1 MKRKLKTMLILILAL
16 SLLCTSL
23 PVYAALS
30 PTGENSK
37 ANPVWMKTYTAEARV
52 GNLLKGNIA
61 FANGVRYA
69 WVRDKKVDMGENAVM
84 QLDETFLIP
93 AAFAKAQFG
102 VQTDEAFVPHTLIA
116 EKLGYHSFTD
126 KRGFCLLSLS
136 AEVVNMEERVNG
148 VSVYYTDFYTVSEA
162 IGTLAWEDIK
172 PTDADYEDFI
182 TRWKNLIAVP
192 QSASADFPVYKQGII
207 NKAKN
212 YLPLYGEYA
221 DGSSPFTD
229 MYISAPYT
237 ATQSTEIEAVYSRIL
252 EMAKGYYLDGCRDKD
267 LETAILGAL
276 KFMHEKYYAPGGNF
290 YRSKRWPTYEYLLP
304 EMLADTLVLMRDILP
319 QRTIDT
325 YINAAFDKNI
335 DPTVHTGSF
344 MDGGN
349 NHYYTNRLSLTV
361 PYLKC
366 AVLTQDAYR
375 VNYGLRYLNH
385 IFEYVDRNAAVPMN
399 ANGFYS
405 DGSLVFH
412 NAMAYNLGYGAAYL
426 ESLSYLVCMSAGT
439 AMDVKNVYGYDNIY
453 GMIENAFLPFVYKN
467 QSMAMVMGRTKT
479 DNALSVIRSIMTILN
494 YAPEGEKAR
503 LTAVLKTTL
512 GDTINEYKKQTGDG
526 AMTAQP
532 QIRLEIEDFLG
543 YAEGIAEKENEY
555 KTKVYHNMDRV
566 VHDREGFRF
575 GLSMSS
581 ERIDKYE
588 GYTTSGGLTEWYIGD
603 GMTYI
608 YTDDR
613 KQYTTTWWANANPY
627 YMPGTTVDSVQRRTD
642 IGTEGNPDWHVPE
655 NTFAGG
661 VTDGKRGVAGM
672 ILGNKYV
679 TGLAGRKS
687 WFMLGDTIVCLG
699 SGITGGEGEV
709 YTVLDNRVID
719 MRQPGTTGLD
729 EAVPKA
735 IFDYAN
741 TSADDLN
748 FLVDG
753 DYGTNW
759 RNQVVG
765 SWVAFDFGEKVDLG
779 AVAIAFSSGDTRK
792 AHIKFYVSDDGAN
805 YKLVFDGDSS
815 GTTSALELFEV
826 SASGRYFKLES
837 NGNSNPTSDW
847 VNIPEIKFFK
857 AGQSKEAILA
867 ELSAPRIGYEDVV
880 LDGSTVAVDFNQT
893 HTAESAS
900 WIWNA
905 QGIGHVLLEGGT
917 LNYRRDI
924 YKSGFPYLISYLS
937 HGTNP
942 QGAGYAYAILPE
954 TTADAVSAY
963 AQNPQVEII
972 ERTDAMHAL
981 RDKQSG
987 AVYASVFERGKLDG
1001 MEVLSAS
1008 TVMQKKDGL
1017 VYTVHISDPTMLQEK
1032 IELQFDAPIELING
1046 ENVTVQDSRA
1056 FVDVSLHAG
1065 ETMSFSYVYA
1075 SDYEAYQNGET
1086 GKKVI
1091 EVIDE
1096 TAIGGNI
1103 RVVYD
1108 GKDIDFTKYDS
1119 VYPVIENGRT
1129 LIPIRALSETVGALV
1144 GWEDATRKITI
1155 TEGSTEIVMFLD
1167 NPEASVN
1174 GETVVLDVAPATR
1187 SDRTMVPLRF
1197 ASESLGLEV
1206 KWTQK

>member
-1 MKRKLKTMLILILAL
+1 MKRKFKVILAL
-16 SLLCTSL
+16 VLALTLLCTSFSAF
-23 PVYAALS
+23 AALT
-30 PTGENSK
+30 PTGVNSK
-37 ANPVWMKTYTAEARV
+37 ANPDWMKTYTAEARV
-52 GNLLKGNIA
+52 SKLLKGNIA

-69 WVRDKKVDMGENAVM
+69 WVRDRKVDMGENAVM
-84 QLDETFLIP
+84 ELDETFYIP
-93 AAFAKAQFG
+93 AAFAQAQFG
-102 VQTDEAFVPHTLIA
+102 IKTESAYVTHTEIA
-116 EKLGYHSFTD
+116 AAMGMTAFTD
-126 KRGFCLLSLS
+126 KRGFCLLSTR
-136 AEVVNMEERVNG
+136 ADAVNMTERVNG

-162 IGTLAWEDIK
+162 IGTLAWQDIT
-172 PTDADYEDFI
+172 PTEADYENFI

-192 QSASADFPVYKQGII
+192 QNASADFPMYKQGII
-207 NKAKN
+207 NKAVG
-212 YLPLYGEYA
+212 YLPLYGERE
-221 DGSSPFTD
+221 DKSSPFVD

-252 EMAKGYYLDGCRDKD
+252 EMAKGYYLDGCRNKE

-276 KFMHEKYYAPGGNF
+276 KFMHEKYYAPGGDF

-325 YINAAFDKNI
+325 YIDAAFDKNI

-349 NHYYTNRLSLTV
+349 NHYYTNRLSLAV

-366 AVLTQDAYR
+366 AVLVQDAYR

-385 IFEYVDRNAAVPMN
+385 IFEYVDRNAAVAMN

-426 ESLSYLVCMSAGT
+426 ESLAYLVYISSGT
-439 AMDVKNVYGYDNIY
+439 AMDVQNVYGYDNVY
-453 GMIENAFLPFVYKN
+453 GMIEDAFLPFVYKN
-467 QSMAMVMGRTKT
+467 QSMSMVMGRTKT
-479 DNALSVIRSIMTILN
+479 DNALAVIRSIMTILN
-494 YAPEGEKAR
+494 YAPAEEKAQ
-503 LTAVLKTTL
+503 LTAALKMTL
-512 GDTINEYKKQTGDG
+512 GDSINEYRKQTGDG
-526 AMTAQP
+526 GFTAQP
-532 QIRLEIEDFLG
+532 QIRLEIEDFLA
-543 YAEGIAEKENEY
+543 YAESIKEQSAAYE
-555 KTKVYHNMDRV
+555 TKVYYNMDRV
-566 VHDREGFRF
+566 VHDREAFRF

-608 YTDDR
+608 YTADK
-613 KQYTTTWWANANPY
+613 KQYNTTWWANANPY
-627 YMPGTTVDSVQRRTD
+627 YMPGTTVDSVVRRTD
-642 IGTEGNPDWHVPE
+642 IGTEDNPDWHVPE

-661 VTDGKRGVAGM
+661 VTDGKSGVAGM

-687 WFMLGDTIVCLG
+687 WFMIGDSVICLG
-699 SGITGGEGEV
+699 SGIAGGEGEV

-729 EAVPKA
+729 EAVPVA
-735 IFDYAN
+735 IFDYNN

-748 FLVDG
+748 FIIDG
-753 DYGTNW
+753 DYASNW
-759 RNQVVG
+759 RNQVIG
-765 SWVAFDFGEKVDLG
+765 SWITFDFGEKVDLG
-779 AVAIAFSSGDTRK
+779 AMAIAFTSGDARQAYFKLYT
-792 AHIKFYVSDDGAN
+792 SDDGAS
-805 YKLVFDGDSS
+805 YTQVLDATSS
-815 GTTSALELFEV
+815 GTTSSLELFELQ
-826 SASGRYFKLES
+826 ASGRYLRFES
-837 NGNSNPTSDW
+837 HGNSNPTSDW
-847 VNIPEIKFFK
+847 VNIPEVKFFK
-857 AGQSKEAILA
+857 AGQSKEDILA
-867 ELSAPRIGYEDVV
+867 ELAAPRIGYEQM
-880 LDGSTVAVDFNQT
+880 LIDGQEMAVDFNET
-893 HTAESAS
+893 HTVNAPS
-900 WIWNA
+900 WTWNA
-905 QGIGHVLLEGGT
+905 HGIGHVLLENAT
-917 LNYRRDI
+917 FNYRRDI
-924 YKSGFPYLISYLS
+924 YKSGFPYLITYLS
-937 HGTNP
+937 HGVNP

-954 TTADAVSAY
+954 TTADEVRAY

-972 ERTDAMHAL
+972 ERTDAVHAL

-987 AVYASVFERGKLDG
+987 TVYASVFERGKIDG
-1001 MEVLSAS
+1001 MEILSPS
-1008 TVMQKKDGL
+1008 TVMQTRDGL
-1017 VYTVHISDPTMLQEK
+1017 AYTVHISDPTMLQETLQ
-1032 IELQFDAPIELING
+1032 LQFDAPIVLISG
-1046 ENVTVQDSRA
+1046 ENVTVDGAAAS
-1056 FVDVSLHAG
+1056 VDVALHAG
-1065 ETMSFSYVYA
+1065 ETMTFSYVYA

-1086 GKKVI
+1086 GSKVI

-1096 TAIGGNI
+1096 TAVGGNI

-1129 LIPIRALSETVGALV
+1129 LIPIRALSETVGAQV
-1144 GWEDATRKITI
+1144 GWEDATQKITI
-1155 TEGSTEIVMFLD
+1155 TQSATEIVMYLD
-1167 NPEASVN
+1167 NPNATVN
-1174 GETVVLDVAPATR
+1174 GATVVLDVAPATR

>member
-1 MKRKLKTMLILILAL
+1 MIRKVKTMLAIVLAL
-16 SLLCTSL
+16 ALLCTSL
-23 PVYAALS
+23 PAYAALT
-30 PTGENSK
+30 PTGANSK
-37 ANPVWMKTYTAEARV
+37 ENPTWMKTYTAEARV
-52 GNLLKGNIA
+52 SKLLKGNVA

-69 WVRDKKVDMGENAVM
+69 WVRDRKVDMGENAIM
-84 QLDETFLIP
+84 QLDETFLVP

-102 VQTDEAFVPHTLIA
+102 IATDEAYVPHTAIA
-116 EKLGYHSFTD
+116 EKLGYHTFTD

-136 AEVVNMEERVNG
+136 EKAVNLTERVNG

-162 IGTLAWEDIK
+162 IGTLAWEDITL
-172 PTDADYEDFI
+172 TDADYKAFI

-192 QSASADFPVYKQGII
+192 ENASADFPVYKQGII
-207 NKAKN
+207 NKALG
-212 YLPLYGEYA
+212 YLPLYGQYE
-221 DGSSPFTD
+221 DGSSPFVD

-252 EMAKGYYLDGCRDKD
+252 EMAKGYYLDGSKNKD

-304 EMLADTLVLMRDILP
+304 EMLADTLVLMRDGLP

-335 DPTVHTGSF
+335 DPTVHTGSV
-344 MDGGN
+344 MEGGN
-349 NHYYTNRLSLTV
+349 NHYYTNRLSLTI
-361 PYLKC
+361 PYIKC
-366 AVLTQDAYR
+366 AVLTQDEYR
-375 VNYGLRYLNH
+375 VNYGFRYLNH
-385 IFEYVDRNAAVPMN
+385 IFEYVDRNAVVPMN

-426 ESLSYLVCMSAGT
+426 ESLAYLVYMSADT
-439 AMDVKNVYGYDNIY
+439 VLDVKNVYGYANIY
-453 GMIENAFLPFVYKN
+453 GMIEDAFLPFVYKN

-494 YAPEGEKAR
+494 YAPAEEKAQ

-512 GDTINEYKKQTGDG
+512 GETLDAYEKQTGDG
-526 AMTAQP
+526 AMTAKP
-532 QIRLEIEDFLG
+532 QIRLEIEDFLA
-543 YAEGIAEKENEY
+543 YAQSISAQSAEY

-603 GMTYI
+603 GMTYV
-608 YTDDR
+608 YMNDK

-627 YMPGTTVDSVQRRTD
+627 YMPGTTVDSVVRRTD
-642 IGTEGNPDWHVPE
+642 IGTEDNPDWHVPE

-661 VTDGKRGVAGM
+661 VTDDKSGVAGM

-709 YTVLDNRVID
+709 YTVLDNRIID
-719 MRQPGTTGLD
+719 MRQPGTEGLY

-741 TSADDLN
+741 TPADDLN
-748 FLVDG
+748 FIIDG

-765 SWVAFDFGEKVDLG
+765 SWITFDFGEKVDLG
-779 AVAIAFSSGDTRK
+779 AVAIAFDKGDTRK
-792 AHIKFYVSDDGAN
+792 AYIKLYASDDGVD
-805 YKLVFDGDSS
+805 YKLVFDGESS
-815 GTTSALELFEV
+815 GTTSALELFEAT
-826 SASGRYFKLES
+826 ASGRYLKLES
-837 NGNSNPTSDW
+837 LGNSNPTSDW

-857 AGQSKEAILA
+857 AGQSKETILA
-867 ELSAPRIGYEDVV
+867 ELSAPRIGYEDVYIDGV
-880 LDGSTVAVDFNQT
+880 LQQVDFDET
-893 HTAESAS
+893 HTADAN
-900 WIWNA
+900 WIYTE
-905 QGIGHVLLEGGT
+905 QGIGHVILDDAK

-924 YKSGFPYLISYLS
+924 YKSGFPYLITYLS
-937 HGTNP
+937 HGAAPEN
-942 QGAGYAYAILPE
+942 AGYAYVILPE
-954 TTADAVSAY
+954 TTQAAVSAY
-963 AQNPQVEII
+963 AQNPQVEIL
-972 ERTDAMHAL
+972 ERTDKMHAL

-987 AVYASVFERGKLDG
+987 TVYASVFENGTLDG
-1001 MEVLSAS
+1001 IEIQSPS
-1008 TVMQKKDGL
+1008 TVMLQQDGFVHT
-1017 VYTVHISDPTMLQEK
+1017 VYISDPTMLQDTISLKLE
-1032 IELQFDAPIELING
+1032 APIVLVDG
-1046 ENVTVQDSRA
+1046 ENVSVDGTSVR
-1056 FVDVSLHAG
+1056 VDVSLHAG
-1065 ETMSFSYVYA
+1065 ETMCFSYVLE
-1075 SDYEAYQNGET
+1075 SDYEAYSRGEAPE
-1086 GKKVI
+1086 KVI

-1096 TAIGGNI
+1096 TSVGGNI

-1108 GKDIDFTKYDS
+1108 GRDIDFEKYDS

-1129 LIPIRALSETVGALV
+1129 LIPIRALSETIGAQV
-1144 GWEDATRKITI
+1144 GWEDATQKITI
-1155 TEGSTEIVMFLD
+1155 TEGKTEITMYLD
-1167 NPEASVN
+1167 HPDAAVN
-1174 GETVVLDVAPATR
+1174 GQTVMLDVPPATKNG
-1187 SDRTMVPLRF
+1187 RTMVPIRF